1 MLCLQGGT
9 IKDEEIYAV
18 DIADDGTVVLAGD
31 CRGDWAATS
40 AGGDDFVAMK
50 LSADGVEQ
58 WRWQVRLC
66 STVISGGEAYFGRSE
81 FQAPSSLKIR
91 TRTRLWL

>member
-1 MLCLQGGT
+1 MPCLQGGT

-31 CRGDWAATS
+31 TRGDWAATN
-40 AGGDDFVAMK
+40 AGGDDFAAMK

-66 STVISGGEAYFGRSE
+66 SMFILGGAIF
-81 FQAPSSLKIR
+81 
-91 TRTRLWL
+91 